1 MPYNNKSY
9 RFSLPMSINISN
21 SETPAEF
28 AANVFKVMESRND
41 TSVKNAIDTMA
52 NQNSTYKGQ
61 NIKQIPEINELY
73 RRVANFNGPIS
84 QNDLATNLD
93 GLFGNAVPG
102 SEQQQTL
109 DAYKNR
115 QADLGMENELYQ
127 IMMKA
132 LPMVGN
138 LNLKLTNGEI
148 WAILRQ
154 RPEYINAIDTL
165 AKQSP
170 NYQKL
175 VQDFNQKLKSSMAPK
190 ETLPDKKNS
199 SNIQEFVQKLMQFAQ
214 EDRIE
219 RLDIALEQYGKKS
232 GTINGVNIMSIPA
245 IKQIFQEAKTNP
257 VRLDAASLTNRL
269 NQLSGSGTQPQQTQS
284 VSQMYNI
291 DQNLSNYKR
300 TMDLQMQSYNSTREE
315 SFKQKFKATFGM
327 YSQYIRERQINDKD
341 YETYKKMYEMLP
353 QQGQPLQENVEKT
366 RDTLGV

>member
-9 RFSLPMSINISN
+9 RLASFPMSINISN

-28 AANVFKVMESRND
+28 AANVFNVIENRKD

-73 RRVANFNGPIS
+73 RRVVNFNGPIS
-84 QNDLATNLD
+84 QNDLATYLD

-154 RPEYINAIDTL
+154 KPEYINAIDTL

-190 ETLPDKKNS
+190 ETLPQKRS
-199 SNIQEFVQKLMQFAQ
+199 SSSIQEFVQKLMQFAQ

-219 RLDIALEQYGKKS
+219 RLDIALDQYWRKGGKL
-232 GTINGVNIMSIPA
+232 NGVDIMSIPA
-245 IKQIFQEAKTNP
+245 IKQIANEAQLNP

-269 NQLSGSGTQPQQTQS
+269 NQLSGSGTQPQQSQS
-284 VSQMYNI
+284 VSQMYGPQDLRNY
-291 DQNLSNYKR
+291 QN
-300 TMDLQMQSYNSTREE
+300 TMDYQMNSVNKENLLRMAESYT
-315 SFKQKFKATFGM
+315 ATFQM
-327 YSQYIRERQINDKD
+327 YEKYLKQSGINDPNYQK
-341 YETYKKMYEMLP
+341 YKKYYDSALYQLRTPQKP
-353 QQGQPLQENVEKT
+353 QQDKSA
-366 RDTLGV
+366 